1 MSDSSQAEPLVP
13 ELTRDVVLKVARLA
27 RLHLAESEVES
38 FTSQLTQILDYVGVL
53 DEADTE
59 GVEPV
64 AGAMGL
70 NSVLREDLPTTS
82 LSRDDAL
89 SGAPHHDGSYF
100 LVPPILDPR
109 AE

>member
-1 MSDSSQAEPLVP
+1 MSESSPAEPLVP
-13 ELTRDVVLKVARLA
+13 ELTRDDVLKVARLA

-38 FTSQLTQILDYVGVL
+38 FTTQLIQILDYVRIL
-53 DEADTE
+53 DEVDTE

-64 AGAMGL
+64 ATALGL
-70 NSVLREDLPTTS
+70 TNVLREDLPAGS
-82 LSRDDAL
+82 LTRADAL